1 MNAALLNKWLTR
13 LPGNRLGTLTR
24 AAALNRLRWTAT
36 LWLKRMSWPGVLG
49 MSLIAFGF
57 AFYFSS
63 IVPAQSQLEQIR
75 QEAATLH
82 ERIQHAASTFTDHP
96 RSPGEQLGA
105 FYGFFP
111 AARSVPQWLDRIYRA
126 AKIHG
131 IVLEQGEYHLAAERE
146 GRLLHYQV
154 TLPVKGPYLQV
165 RKFIATVL
173 AEVPVVA
180 LDQVSFEKQKIGEP
194 AVAAKI
200 RFTLY
205 LRKDA

>member
-1 MNAALLNKWLTR
+1 MNVSLLDKWLTR
-13 LPGNRLGTLTR
+13 LPGYGLGALPR
-24 AAALNRLRWTAT
+24 AAALNRLRWTAN

-63 IVPAQSQLEQIR
+63 IVPTQSQLERIR
-75 QEAATLH
+75 QETATLH
-82 ERIQHAASTFTDHP
+82 ERIQRAANTFTDHP

-111 AARSVPQWLDRIYRA
+111 AAHSAPQWLDRIYRA
-126 AKIHG
+126 AKTHG
-131 IVLEQGEYHLAAERE
+131 IALEQGDYHLAAERE

-165 RKFIATVL
+165 RKFIAAVL
-173 AEVPVVA
+173 AEVPVIS

-194 AVAAKI
+194 SVAAKI

-205 LRKDA
+205 LRQDA